1 MDQHSG
7 LTLAYLGDSLLE
19 VEVRKYL
26 IGKGFTKVGELHA
39 QAIRFTAATGQSK
52 VAMRWLD
59 ANILSEFEIAV
70 FKRGRNAVSGRKP
83 KNTELADYHRA
94 TGIEALFGFLF
105 LNDDHVRLAELIQAY
120 IQTIEESAV

>member
-26 IGKGFTKVGELHA
+26 IGKGFTKVGELHQ

-52 VAMRWLD
+52 VALRWLESD
-59 ANILSEFEIAV
+59 LLTELEVSV
-70 FKRGRNAVSGRKP
+70 FKRGRNAISGRKP
-83 KNTELADYHRA
+83 KNTDLADYHRA

-105 LNDDHVRLAELIQAY
+105 LNEDHDRLEELIKAY